1 MRRMAADSNLFDSTA
16 NAGALQRTEGTA
28 IRRMA
33 DGVAA
38 RSRLHDSRALR
49 VPRQGNAATAPP

>member
-1 MRRMAADSNLFDSTA
+1 MSRMAADSNLFDSTA
-16 NAGALQRTEGTA
+16 NAGALQRTEKTA

-33 DGVAA
+33 DAVAA

-49 VPRQGNAATAPP
+49 VLRQGDAATARP